1 MMVNNLRSKCTKF
14 FAVKP
19 REIGAI
25 QSLDHCAC
33 SHSHFRFLSMPFHRA
48 LILYMLM
55 SERFVDCGFILHE
68 HYTGKNV
75 IRYGNQRERD
85 EQVH

>member
-1 MMVNNLRSKCTKF
+1 MYKSLCYKTERNWRHT
-14 FAVKP
+14 
-19 REIGAI
+19 
-25 QSLDHCAC
+25 SLDHCAC
-33 SHSHFRFLSMPFHRA
+33 NHSHFRFLSMPFHRA

-55 SERFVDCGFILHE
+55 LERFVDCGFILHE